1 MNTPFN
7 KSFCGKSP
15 LKELTAKQ
23 EANLPEALKTAIEA
37 SPNNYGSPL
46 NQEEDSRK
54 KQYQDSIQK
63 LHKPAYD
70 AYVKRQVEGYS
81 ISDDD
86 GQTFNQI
93 APQTDPT
100 EVKSLKDFAYAKEV
114 AKGGAVRDSEG
125 RSAYSLAKMYK

>member
-15 LKELTAKQ
+15 LNELNARQ

-37 SPNNYGSPL
+37 KSPANYGSPL
-46 NQEEDSRK
+46 NQEADRTK
-54 KQYQDSIQK
+54 YQDSIQK

-100 EVKSLKDFAYAKEV
+100 KVKSLKDFAYDMEV
-114 AKGGAVRDSEG
+114 GKGGSVRDSKG
-125 RSAYSLAKMYK
+125 RTAYSLAKMYK